1 MRKKERRIMTEQT
14 LEERDANISELW
26 GQFRKPSAWEP
37 ERLKREEKDADN
49 ERVKKIIERGTRGVI
64 EKTMHS
70 ESYSTSRI

>member
-49 ERVKKIIERGTRGVI
+49 ERVKKIIERGTR
-64 EKTMHS
+64 
-70 ESYSTSRI
+70 